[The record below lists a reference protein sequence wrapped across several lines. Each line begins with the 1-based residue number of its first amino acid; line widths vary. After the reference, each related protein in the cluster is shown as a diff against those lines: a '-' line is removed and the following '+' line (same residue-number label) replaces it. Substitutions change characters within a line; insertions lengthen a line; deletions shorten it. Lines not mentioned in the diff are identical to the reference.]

1 VYHGVHSLKVYR
13 VSTLDA
19 LLYRDT
25 LPTTPEERTV
35 PRGVRYNIDEAE
47 LLRLYEEERFSQYEI
62 AQQLGIPRAT
72 VRNRLAKLHKLSQ
85 REIKVAMSTAGIP
98 VVDAAAPQPGRTRRA
113 RPQCLP
119 GTKQDY
125 QALRELI
132 AWWHE
137 RTAAIER
144 ASDASRQT
152 ERITFHVEQ
161 RWIEAIR
168 SKSDLDGMTLTQI
181 VNEVFQQ
188 YFER

>member
-1 VYHGVHSLKVYR
+1 M
-13 VSTLDA
+13 
-19 LLYRDT
+19 
-25 LPTTPEERTV
+25 
-35 PRGVRYNIDEAE
+35 PRGIRYNIDEAE

-72 VRNRLAKLHKLSQ
+72 VRNRLAKLLKSPQ
-85 REIKVAMSTAGIP
+85 REIKVAMSTKGIP
-98 VVDAAAPQPGRTRRA
+98 AVDAAAPQPGRTRRA
-113 RPQCLP
+113 RPLGLL

-125 QALRELI
+125 QALRELV

-137 RTAAIER
+137 RTATIER

-168 SKSDLDGMTLTQI
+168 KKSDLDEMTLTQI
-181 VNEVFQQ
+181 VNEAFRQ